1 MRMQTLQTFTSAA
14 DPAMGRRAFM
24 SIGHCLITFGGIGG
38 MRRRNRF
45 KAQFSFCGA
54 NATVGLNSSDC
65 RPNAWIT

>member
-1 MRMQTLQTFTSAA
+1 
-14 DPAMGRRAFM
+14 MGRRAFM

-54 NATVGLNSSDC
+54 NATVGLNGSDC
-65 RPNAWIT
+65 GPNAWIT